1 MHSLVS
7 LFSLSLAHS
16 QSTMIEC
23 LRGVGVGV
31 SLDKNGCFN
40 LETQSQMDVPPKA
53 KVGWDLDILAG
64 V

>member
-7 LFSLSLAHS
+7 LFSFSLAHS

-23 LRGVGVGV
+23 LRGGWGL
-31 SLDKNGCFN
+31 LDKNECFD
-40 LETQSQMDVPPKA
+40 LETQSQMDIPPKA